1 MSQILAT
8 APGGSTKGGQRSA
21 ALLAAGV
28 VAGPLYL
35 VTAALQMATRDG
47 FDITRHPMS
56 LLSVGDPGWIQ
67 VTNFLLTGA
76 LFVACAVGMR
86 QVLRGQR
93 AGKWGPRLVGTFGV
107 ALVWAGVFVADPY
120 DGFPVGTPDGAGATS
135 WHGALHN
142 VAPAVAFL
150 ALIAACLVFARRFRA
165 EGRRGWAAYSVATAL
180 ALLAPD
186 LFLTQDWFSL
196 PLAVAAVAGWTWV
209 SAVAAR
215 LRLDLTNST
224 A

>member
-1 MSQILAT
+1 M
-8 APGGSTKGGQRSA
+8 
-21 ALLAAGV
+21 
-28 VAGPLYL
+28 
-35 VTAALQMATRDG
+35 TAALQMATRHG
-47 FDITRHPMS
+47 FDVTRHPMS

-76 LFVACAVGMR
+76 LFVACAVGMAGPAR
-86 QVLRGQR
+86 PAGGQV
-93 AGKWGPRLVGTFGV
+93 GPRLVGTFGV

-209 SAVAAR
+209 AVSAR

-224 A
+224 PELALETTTTHDEETD